1 MRLEAVDSTLVPHIC
16 DWADWVSASAMRN
29 YVLDDPLL
37 DWLDLY
43 GEANGFKP
51 DETDERTDFA
61 AFVMGKGRQFEQAVM
76 AHLAG
81 LGRGEIRTI
90 VDDDA
95 SSADRRSDDAAAE
108 TIAAMRDQVPMVA
121 QGALRHADSRT
132 YGFPDLLVRSD
143 VLAEM
148 WPESLS
154 SADASMA
161 ASKIGLAGCHY
172 VVLDVKFTTLHLN
185 AAGSLGNSGSSAAY
199 KVQLAI
205 YNRALGALQGF
216 EPPCSYLLGRG
227 WEQTR
232 KGVKTRIGNCM
243 DRLAPVA
250 HNERIGDSTVL
261 DLADAAAA
269 WVRRVRT
276 EGRQWSV
283 LPEPSVNELRPN
295 AAGENHGVWKSTVKN
310 IVTEGQD
317 LTQLWQVGV
326 KKRNAA
332 NAAGVT
338 RWSDS
343 HATPA
348 ALGVSGPKTAPTLQ
362 ALLDVNRSA
371 GPDVQPARIAS
382 ARSDWHPPTAVEFY
396 VDFETVSDLDD
407 DFSAIPDKGGQPLIF
422 MVGCGHIEDGEW
434 KFECFTADSLTEA
447 QEAVVFDAWLEH
459 MASAQDRIAPG
470 SAPRLFHWS
479 PHEVTTLKT
488 AYNAAVERHPE
499 RSEHWG
505 SLYWFDFL
513 SQVVRAEPVVV
524 RGAFAFGLKE
534 VANALHALGHI
545 DVAWDSGPTDGL
557 GAMVGAW
564 WCQHQLDAGRAQRLC
579 EIDLMREIQDYNE
592 IDCKAMM
599 AIVQYLRQRH

>member
-1 MRLEAVDSTLVPHIC
+1 
-16 DWADWVSASAMRN
+16 
-29 YVLDDPLL
+29 
-37 DWLDLY
+37 
-43 GEANGFKP
+43 
-51 DETDERTDFA
+51 
-61 AFVMGKGRQFEQAVM
+61 M

-81 LGRGEIRTI
+81 LGKGEIRTI
-90 VDDDA
+90 LDDDA

-108 TIAAMRDQVPMVA
+108 TIAAMCDQVPMVA

-148 WPESLS
+148 WPGSLS

-185 AAGSLGNSGSSAAY
+185 AVGSLGNSGSSAAY

-243 DRLAPVA
+243 DQLAPVA
-250 HNERIGDSTVL
+250 RNERIGDSTVI

-276 EGRQWSV
+276 EGHQWSV
-283 LPEPSVNELRPN
+283 LPEPSMNELRAN
-295 AAGENHGVWKSTVKN
+295 AAGENHGAWKSAVKN
-310 IVTEGQD
+310 IVTEGRD

-343 HATPA
+343 HATPEV
-348 ALGVSGPKTAPTLQ
+348 LGVSGPKTAPTLQ

-371 GPDVQPARIAS
+371 GPDVRPAHIAS
-382 ARSDWHPPTAVEFY
+382 ARSDWHPPVAVEFY

-434 KFECFTADSLTEA
+434 RFECFTADSLTET
-447 QEAVVFDAWLEH
+447 QEAVVIDAWLEH

-470 SAPRLFHWS
+470 STPRLFHWS
-479 PHEVTTLKT
+479 PHEVTTLKN

-499 RSEHWG
+499 RREHWG

-513 SQVVRAEPVVV
+513 SQVMRAEPVVV

-599 AIVQYLRQRH
+599 AIVQYLRQHH